1 MSTPQL
7 ADLIATLESMN
18 NEETAK
24 GSAWFFKTGPGE
36 YGEGDRFRGIR
47 VPVLRKLVKEYRTLA
62 HSDLLTLL
70 HSPWHEDRLLAL
82 LLWVDLYRKGDAAR
96 RQVIYDDYLANRA
109 YINNWDLIDSSASDI
124 VGAQLYANGEF
135 KGPIELLTTLAQSPT
150 LWDRRIAIM
159 ATFHFIRK
167 GEFAETLRVAD
178 LLLQDKEDLIHKA
191 VGWMLREIGERELAV
206 EEEFLLSRYKTMPR
220 TMLRYAIEKFPEE
233 RRQGYLRGTIS

>member
-7 ADLIATLESMN
+7 ADVIATLESLN
-18 NEETAK
+18 NEEAAK

-47 VPVLRKLVKEYRTLA
+47 VPVLRKLVKEYRTLP
-62 HSDLLTLL
+62 HSDVLTLL

-82 LLWVDLYRKGDAAR
+82 LLWVEQYRKGDAAR
-96 RQVIYDDYLANRA
+96 RQMIYEDYLANRT
-109 YINNWDLIDSSASDI
+109 YINNWDLIDSSAADI
-124 VGAQLYANGEF
+124 VGAQLDAKGDY
-135 KGPIELLTTLAQSPT
+135 KGPIELLTALARSST

-178 LLLQDKEDLIHKA
+178 LLLEDKEDLIHKA

-206 EEEFLLSRYKTMPR
+206 EEVFLLSRYKTMPR